1 MSKVI
6 SDIASIFSLKVHM
19 GKVRD
24 ALEDFRNMGI
34 TKLVEADD
42 FLNKTE
48 EALKQGGVPVFKI
61 PEAVQP
67 DIPERPMSLSEK
79 IHDDEDKRKKHEE
92 LDKLKHMAESIG
104 SKKDDKNDK
113 GDKSPSDNAAEDKS
127 DNQQN
132 GEKKGGKLDLAALA
146 AKANSLKNK

>member
-1 MSKVI
+1 SVLE
-6 SDIASIFSLKVHM
+6 DLNTLKIHM

-24 ALEDFRNMGI
+24 ALEGFRYMGI
-34 TKLVEADD
+34 TKLVEADEC
-42 FLNKTE
+42 LNKTE

-79 IHDDEDKRKKHEE
+79 IHDDEDKRKKQEE

-113 GDKSPSDNAAEDKS
+113 GDKSPSDDAAEQKA

-132 GEKKGGKLDLAALA
+132 GEKKSGKLDLAALA